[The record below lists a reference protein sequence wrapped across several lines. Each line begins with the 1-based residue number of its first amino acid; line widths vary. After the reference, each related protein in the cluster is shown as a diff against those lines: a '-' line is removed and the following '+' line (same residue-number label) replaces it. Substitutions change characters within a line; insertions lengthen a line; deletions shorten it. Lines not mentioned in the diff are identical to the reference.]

1 MLIKKLILKN
11 IRSYIDEEI
20 KFPEGIT
27 LLSGDIGC
35 GKSTILL
42 AIDFALFGIRRG
54 ELSGSSLLRNGADE
68 GYVNLNFNINNKEI
82 HIKRTLKKTNLGIV
96 QNSGYLTINDFTQ
109 EFTPNELKQ
118 KIIELLNYPA
128 ESLTKKSLIY
138 RYTVY
143 TPQEEMKLILLGSKE
158 DRLETL
164 RKVFNIDKYKRIK
177 DNSKILITEVKQKK
191 KESQILSSDLEEKIN
206 KQKQVEN
213 QIKGK
218 TIILDSNK
226 NSLEAINKK
235 ITENKE
241 QIIKSEKEVEKLNNL
256 KKDLEV
262 LKNNLISKQEFKL
275 RLNNDI
281 NLLEKQILEAQSK
294 TILIQETN
302 FKETIE
308 KNEKD
313 LEVLEKDIRENLN
326 LKINLS
332 TKKQYS
338 EDLKSKVNKIDFC
351 PTCQQNVSQDHKH
364 NIISKEEENI
374 KSLQE
379 NINNLLNLEKELSLK
394 INNLKIII
402 QNLRL
407 QEKEQSIN
415 KIRVEDLKQKEER
428 LKNIKLELLQSEN
441 IINEILN
448 KKSNLEDEL
457 KTSELIESDYKIIK
471 QDLEIN
477 LQIQKKN
484 ELNLAVINK
493 EIENFN
499 IEINNL
505 KLEIIKKQESK
516 NKLEYYSNLQNWLEE
531 FFINMIDSI
540 EKKVMLKLH
549 SDFNILFQ
557 NWFAMLINTE
567 LIKVRLDEE
576 FTPLIEQNGHDIE
589 YENLSGGE
597 KTACALAYRLALNQ
611 VINTLMS
618 YINTKDL
625 IILDEPT
632 DGFSSDQIDRLR
644 PVSEQL
650 NMKQIIIVSHES
662 KIESFAD
669 NIIKIEKR
677 GHISKI
683 LS

>member
-402 QNLRL
+402 QNL
-407 QEKEQSIN
+407 
-415 KIRVEDLKQKEER
+415 
-428 LKNIKLELLQSEN
+428 KL
-441 IINEILN
+441 
-448 KKSNLEDEL
+448 
-457 KTSELIESDYKIIK
+457 
-471 QDLEIN
+471 
-477 LQIQKKN
+477 QKK
-484 ELNLAVINK
+484 
-493 EIENFN
+493 
-499 IEINNL
+499 
-505 KLEIIKKQESK
+505 KK
-516 NKLEYYSNLQNWLEE
+516 
-531 FFINMIDSI
+531 
-540 EKKVMLKLH
+540 
-549 SDFNILFQ
+549 
-557 NWFAMLINTE
+557 
-567 LIKVRLDEE
+567 
-576 FTPLIEQNGHDIE
+576 
-589 YENLSGGE
+589 
-597 KTACALAYRLALNQ
+597 
-611 VINTLMS
+611 
-618 YINTKDL
+618 
-625 IILDEPT
+625 
-632 DGFSSDQIDRLR
+632 
-644 PVSEQL
+644 
-650 NMKQIIIVSHES
+650 
-662 KIESFAD
+662 
-669 NIIKIEKR
+669 
-677 GHISKI
+677 
-683 LS
+683 